1 MTSPL
6 VTGIRVDNTAPTV
19 SVVVASGATGA
30 FLSGTKIYFK
40 SNAAGSFGLLATVTD
55 SGSGAASAAFP
66 LLSATGWTHA
76 AESVTT
82 PSGGPFA
89 STSFV
94 WTSGAATP
102 GTYTVTL
109 ADVAGN
115 APTSAFTFVAD
126 ATAPTGSVTAPVAAA
141 NVRGAVTVTSSSA
154 DAGAGVAFAQ
164 FQSSPAAAGTW
175 ANLGAADLLT
185 PYTAAWD
192 TTSFSDGLYD
202 LRVTTNDNVGNTF
215 TSAALANVRV
225 DNTPPTGAITAPA
238 ANAFLNGAS
247 VAVTAGSADGGSG
260 VSSAQFQTSPHGA
273 GTWSNLGAADTTSPY
288 GVTWNTT
295 GSADGQYDVQVV
307 TTDKAGNTFTSP
319 AVAVEVQNAAPRPT
333 AVQLLDGGSTAGRAD
348 QGDRIVATFS
358 QTLRVSTLCST
369 WSGDFSDQSLTS
381 LGDVTVTLVDGG
393 VASDSLTVASASC
406 TLHFGSVNLGSTS
419 AVTGGNATFSG
430 STIADR
436 TTVGWNAAA
445 HSLTITLGHSGGAG
459 IAGTVPS
466 SSAVYT
472 PDAAIKN
479 GFGTAITG
487 TFTTGVITLF

>member
-1 MTSPL
+1 
-6 VTGIRVDNTAPTV
+6 
-19 SVVVASGATGA
+19 
-30 FLSGTKIYFK
+30 
-40 SNAAGSFGLLATVTD
+40 
-55 SGSGAASAAFP
+55 
-66 LLSATGWTHA
+66 
-76 AESVTT
+76 
-82 PSGGPFA
+82 
-89 STSFV
+89 
-94 WTSGAATP
+94 
-102 GTYTVTL
+102 
-109 ADVAGN
+109 
-115 APTSAFTFVAD
+115 
-126 ATAPTGSVTAPVAAA
+126 VTAPAAAA

-154 DAGAGVAFAQ
+154 DAGAGVASAQ

-393 VASDSLTVASASC
+393 AASDSLTVASASC

-436 TTVGWNAAA
+436 TTVAWNAAA